1 MPNQTKLEIKQALA
15 DKYNHQAK
23 ITSSQERA
31 RRMRNRAR
39 KYQRQVDDMLRKA
52 GQPVPR
58 LTGSPKAAS

>member
-1 MPNQTKLEIKQALA
+1 MPQQTLLEIKQALA

-39 KYQRQVDDMLRKA
+39 KYQRQVDDIKRKA
-52 GQPVPR
+52 GLPIDR
-58 LTGSPKAAS
+58 ITGPQKSA